1 MFRADS
7 GTTIVVR
14 CRDGE
19 RLPDALLGLGVTAAG
34 LVAGIGMLRDLV
46 LGYWDGEKYVEE
58 RIAEPVELLS
68 LQGNLGDEDGKPV
81 LHAHL
86 VAGKE
91 GGEAIGGHL
100 LSATVH
106 NTAEI
111 LFLRLSGVRLARRR
125 DPSGLLGL
133 YPETAGLDGPAGR
146 S

>member
-14 CRDGE
+14 CSDGE
-19 RLPDALLGLGVTAAG
+19 RLPDALLGLDVKAAG

-46 LGYWDGEKYVEE
+46 LGYWNGEKYVEE
-58 RIAEPVELLS
+58 RVAEPVELLS
-68 LQGNLGDEDGKPV
+68 LQGNLGDEAGRPV
-81 LHAHL
+81 LHAH
-86 VAGKE
+86 VTAGHQ

-111 LFLRLSGVRLARRR
+111 VLLRLPGVRLARRR
-125 DPSGLLGL
+125 DPTGLLGL
-133 YPETAGLDGPAGR
+133 YPEAAVG
-146 S
+146 